1 MTPLLSIFTIRSI
14 ASFASSKSASSFS
27 IASFSAHGCS
37 LSKACISLIFRSAY
51 SLSLDLTASG
61 SLAKFFPR
69 RANWIRAVVSA
80 LVELPARCWIRHL
93 LISLRITFALLETL
107 GSIAPI
113 SLEDFAA
120 SRASLSAALF
130 RTTTLSS
137 CFCLVFCGSSFLLLD
152 GVSFDGA
159 FFTGFLPSGVLRS
172 LLSDGLLC
180 SGLALS
186 FLFSLG

>member
-1 MTPLLSIFTIRSI
+1 MPE
-14 ASFASSKSASSFS
+14 A
-27 IASFSAHGCS
+27 
-37 LSKACISLIFRSAY
+37 
-51 SLSLDLTASG
+51 
-61 SLAKFFPR
+61 
-69 RANWIRAVVSA
+69 
-80 LVELPARCWIRHL
+80 
-93 LISLRITFALLETL
+93 L

-186 FLFSLG
+186 FLFSSERCTGWFFSVFSWLFSFSEILDFALLSVPGTLSPSVLVAVGLPAATVAVVGTVAFTGGGAMGAAVPNVVPFVGTGAAGSVNGD